1 MKKRI
6 FRNGTNQYLQK
17 DLFEETSSKPELV
30 LYCLARENTE
40 YPSLYRFYMSMEDF
54 TEFEFASKYFE
65 SFQHWKEIS
74 NSAWFAPYIAEW
86 REELELKIKAR
97 NLKSLIEKAEVDVSV
112 AKFLLGKK
120 WVDDAQIRNPGV
132 NLRGRPSKEEIKG
145 HLRLITM
152 EERKIEEDIERMKKS

>member
-1 MKKRI
+1 MTKRI
-6 FRNGTNQYLQK
+6 FRTNNNQYLQK
-17 DLFEETSSKPELV
+17 DLFQETSSKPELV

-40 YPSLYRFYMSMEDF
+40 YPSLYKFYIAMEDF
-54 TEFEFASKYFE
+54 TEFEFANKYFE
-65 SFQHWKEIS
+65 SYQHWKEIT
-74 NSAWFAPYIAEW
+74 NSAWFMPYIAEW

-97 NLKSLIEKAEVDVSV
+97 NLRSLIEKSESDVGV

-120 WVDDAQIRNPGV
+120 WVDDAQSHNPGV

-152 EERKIEEDIERMKKS
+152 NEKKIEEDIERMKKS